1 MNIVAVVERRGLEKG
16 PISPHSPHYVHWR
29 ELTADRKQSVLL
41 AVPAVYQGIETF
53 LMAFMHVPN
62 G

>member
-16 PISPHSPHYVHWR
+16 LGSPHSPHFHWR

-41 AVPAVYQGIETF
+41 AAPAVYQGIETF
-53 LMAFMHVPN
+53 LVAFIDIPN

>member
-1 MNIVAVVERRGLEKG
+1 VERRGLEKG